1 MADGVNY
8 NPSTNTGKVRMYT
21 NDRDRPYFL
30 SDTEIGVFLTEA
42 SNDIHGAAGLALMAI
57 AAASADQWVSVK
69 LPNFDRSKQDP
80 TGYLMK
86 LAKAQIDMSTTIAWS
101 ANEMPSLGRAR
112 VDWLTDIEDTAETHR
127 IAAENVED

>member
-1 MADGVNY
+1 MADGVQY
-8 NPSTNTGKVRMYT
+8 NPATNTGKVRMYI
-21 NDRDRPYFL
+21 NDRDKPYFL
-30 SDTEIGVFLTEA
+30 SDTEIGVFITEA
-42 SNDIHGAAGLALMAI
+42 SSDIHGAAGLALMAI

-80 TGYLMK
+80 TKYLMN
-86 LAKAQIDMSTTIAWS
+86 LAKQHIDMSDTVTWS
-101 ANEMPSLGRAR
+101 ANEMPALGRAR